1 MEKMVF
7 KANLGGPH
15 VVANAL
21 FQASRGLDHFLLNSK
36 DGPKVS
42 VLGLSDE
49 ERTEWLDDL
58 ADLLFCGDVD
68 KTIAAWSAAM
78 AEQEREDGDSDA

>member
-1 MEKMVF
+1 
-7 KANLGGPH
+7 
-15 VVANAL
+15 
-21 FQASRGLDHFLLNSK
+21 
-36 DGPKVS
+36 VS
-42 VLGLSDE
+42 VLGLSDVE
-49 ERTEWLDDL
+49 CAEWLDDL